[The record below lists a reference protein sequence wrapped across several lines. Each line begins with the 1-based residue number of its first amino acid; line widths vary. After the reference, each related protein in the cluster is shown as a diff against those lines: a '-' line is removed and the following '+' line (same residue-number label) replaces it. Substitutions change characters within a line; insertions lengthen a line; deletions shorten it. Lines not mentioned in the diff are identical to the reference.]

1 MLTIFFQATGHTSNL
16 QKQSNLL
23 TVYFQ
28 GPAGFRHERFLQL
41 LLDVHTAEV
50 LGKLLVN
57 AKLKASA
64 SSALGKVSSRTKNTT
79 T

>member
-1 MLTIFFQATGHTSNL
+1 M

-57 AKLKASA
+57 AKLKAST
-64 SSALGKVSSRTKNTT
+64 SSALGKVSLKINNTLA
-79 T
+79 